1 VANLSVFAH
10 LARTARRG
18 KLVDNRGRNAYLPN
32 VDRWSMP
39 TTLLSGAENDCF
51 LPVSTQQT
59 IDYLGSGATPPEL
72 VRHEVPDYGHIDVFL
87 GHSAWRD
94 VYPLVTEHLE
104 GVG

>member
-1 VANLSVFAH
+1 M
-10 LARTARRG
+10 RTAFGSSACR
-18 KLVDNRGRNAYLPN
+18 DAYLPN

-59 IDYLGSGATPPEL
+59 IDYLGSGATPPSL
-72 VRHEVPDYGHIDVFL
+72 VRHEVPNYGHIDVFL